1 MNKTASMK
9 PEWKLNLY
17 GQMELLVPSTQEY
30 ALAVVPI
37 QTQGGL
43 LVRLVASQ
51 SQFLES
57 LDYLTE
63 LQSLSGI
70 KDDVG
75 KLIDSGETLNSLL
88 TSTLAQLSHNL
99 IPDITSTNQNITI
112 ANQKLIKIVESIA
125 SSITD
130 IQSLGTLHQDLV
142 STNNALGVLHQDLVS
157 ANNALS
163 VLHQDLVSANNAL
176 SVLHQDLVST
186 NNALGVLHQDLV
198 SANNALSV
206 LHQDLVAIAQKI
218 DALSQSIAPPS
229 STIFANIA
237 MPAAQTEYSYQ
248 LPAGTKAMT
257 LRCNILQPVVANDP
271 PRTMDIYYSF
281 ESGQVALAARGL
293 NNADGSLPRCRK
305 VLALNSEFKEVRYG
319 NRTLYL
325 ACAQGGWVAEIDTE
339 V

>member
-1 MNKTASMK
+1 MK

-17 GQMELLVPSTQEY
+17 GQTELLVPATQEY

-51 SQFLES
+51 SQLLES

-75 KLIDSGETLNSLL
+75 KLTDLSKVLNSLL
-88 TSTLAQLSHNL
+88 ASTLAQLSRNL
-99 IPDITSTNQNITI
+99 IPNVTTTNQEIT
-112 ANQKLIKIVESIA
+112 ASNQKLIKIVESI
-125 SSITD
+125 SNSIAD

-142 STNNALGVLHQDLVS
+142 AVNNALNPLHQDLVVINYTLGIIRQDLVAVNNALGILHQDLVVTNNALGILHQDLV
-157 ANNALS
+157 
-163 VLHQDLVSANNAL
+163 V
-176 SVLHQDLVST
+176 T
-186 NNALGVLHQDLV
+186 NNALGILHQDLM
-198 SANNALSV
+198 
-206 LHQDLVAIAQKI
+206 AIAQKI
-218 DALSQSIAPPS
+218 DTLSQSITPPS
-229 STIFANIA
+229 STIFANVA
-237 MPAAQTEYSYQ
+237 MPVAQKEYPYQ
-248 LPAGTKAMT
+248 LPNGTKAMT
-257 LRCNILQPVVANDP
+257 LRCNILPPVVANDP

-281 ESGQVALAARGL
+281 ESGQVDLAAKGL
-293 NNADGSLPRCRK
+293 NNVDGSLPRCRK
-305 VLALNSEFKEVRYG
+305 ILALNSEFKEVRYG

-325 ACAQGGWVAEIDTE
+325 ACAQGGWVAEIDAE